1 MGVAAKPKRLSIYSV
16 QRPRKSRSKNGCLQC
31 RGRRKKCS
39 EDPPVCQSCKK
50 CSLQCTWLPFP
61 SDIPSPIE
69 KSSVAAAPE
78 RSQAWVSTQQQ
89 SRRTNQ
95 GTYPND
101 AAQSLVPD
109 VVGWQSDDG
118 EFDEAE
124 CLSTTLTELRNLEQY
139 LLQSCI
145 LSGDSS
151 PSSGKGGGIISGE
164 GGQARML
171 FDHFCQNTIPW
182 LLNSD
187 SHDDIIRTHI
197 IPMANTNT
205 LVLHAL
211 LALSGVHLR
220 RSVPSI
226 EAEALQYYTSSLCG
240 LNQVLSDRSSNE
252 SKDYRVLLT
261 TITLLCHYEVG
272 AKPRRFLYCKQLLNH
287 LTDSRWRNIRR
298 RPAARAGLS

>member
-50 CSLQCTWLPFP
+50 SNLQCTWLPFP
-61 SDIPSPIE
+61 SEILSPIE
-69 KSSVAAAPE
+69 TTSVAAAPE
-78 RSQAWVSTQQQ
+78 KYQAWTSIQGQ

-95 GTYPND
+95 GPDPND

-118 EFDEAE
+118 NFDEAE
-124 CLSTTLTELRNLEQY
+124 GLSTTLTELRNLEQY

-145 LSGDSS
+145 LSGDRS
-151 PSSGKGGGIISGE
+151 PSSGRLGIILDE
-164 GGQARML
+164 GGKARML

-197 IPMANTNT
+197 IPLANTNT

-220 RSVPSI
+220 RSIPSI
-226 EAEALQYYTSSLCG
+226 EAEALQYYTSSLCR
-240 LNQVLSDRSSNE
+240 LNQVLSDRSSDE

-272 AKPRRFLYCKQLLNH
+272 AKPRRFLHRKQLLKMV
-287 LTDSRWRNIRR
+287 
-298 RPAARAGLS
+298 